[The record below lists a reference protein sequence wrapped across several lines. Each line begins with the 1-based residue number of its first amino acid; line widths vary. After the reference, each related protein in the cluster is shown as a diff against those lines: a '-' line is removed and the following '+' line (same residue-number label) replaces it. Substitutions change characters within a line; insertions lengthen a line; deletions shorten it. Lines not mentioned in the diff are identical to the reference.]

1 MHGSIDFISKQNAL
15 VRFSGAR
22 DHQKLV
28 KLAMAVPKLRQST
41 RIAEAQKR
49 EEVGGAD
56 LGDLSQSSQESQE
69 EIEPQGREIYN
80 SALNLK

>member
-1 MHGSIDFISKQNAL
+1 MHGSSDFNFKQNAL

-28 KLAMAVPKLRQST
+28 KLAMQVPRLRQST
-41 RIAEAQKR
+41 RIAESQKK
-49 EEVGGAD
+49 ETVAGAD

-69 EIEPQGREIYN
+69 EIEPQGID
-80 SALNLK
+80 